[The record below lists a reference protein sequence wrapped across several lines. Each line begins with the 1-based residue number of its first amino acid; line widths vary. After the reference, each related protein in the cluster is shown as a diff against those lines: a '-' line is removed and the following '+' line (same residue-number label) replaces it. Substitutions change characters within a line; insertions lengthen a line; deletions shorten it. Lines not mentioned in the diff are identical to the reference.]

1 MSLGLVIVLSGASI
15 LTQSPRFVMLKPSI
29 AHFAV
34 AAVMLRRG
42 WMTRYLPDIARQ
54 NLPESVPVM
63 AGYAWA
69 ALLVGI
75 GLANIA
81 IALYADFAT
90 WAWFVSVGAVSAKIA
105 AFLLQYA
112 VFRILVRRNLI
123 STPAAAEASRPLGV
137 SRLGLNYRR
146 LDQSGSNCLRP
157 NSEKPK
163 KHAAAETRWGR
174 APLHSRGAPACSRA
188 FNRRQAA
195 PPLFEPG
202 RPQIPR
208 RRNFEPRIGNAQA
221 EDKERR
227 WRFGRTATGRSS
239 AVGQQKRHRLISKS
253 KPGKRLPG
261 HDDARGD
268 AKLVLTYIPY
278 LQG

>member
-1 MSLGLVIVLSGASI
+1 MRQAVSQLVSDFLSALFFLFVYLATGNIIAAAAIAIAAAVIQLGYVKFSGRHIEPMQWMSLGLVIVLSGASI

-42 WMTRYLPDIARQ
+42 WMTRYLPEIARQ
-54 NLPESVPVM
+54 NLPENVPVI

-90 WAWFVSVGAVSAKIA
+90 WAWFVSVGAVGIKIA

-123 STPAAAEASRPLGV
+123 RTRAAASEGVAAAGGV
-137 SRLGLNYRR
+137 S
-146 LDQSGSNCLRP
+146 S
-157 NSEKPK
+157 
-163 KHAAAETRWGR
+163 
-174 APLHSRGAPACSRA
+174 
-188 FNRRQAA
+188 
-195 PPLFEPG
+195 
-202 RPQIPR
+202 
-208 RRNFEPRIGNAQA
+208 
-221 EDKERR
+221 
-227 WRFGRTATGRSS
+227 
-239 AVGQQKRHRLISKS
+239 
-253 KPGKRLPG
+253 
-261 HDDARGD
+261 
-268 AKLVLTYIPY
+268 
-278 LQG
+278 